1 MPVIQDIAS
10 RLPEGV
16 TLEDVRVVECPA
28 AVFETLDLLPETHPV
43 VRSGLFQAGPPLVN
57 DQNKP
62 TIMKIAAWMAHEGVN
77 RNRQMFIKEDLQEL
91 APTLFR
97 EPNFGVMDFNHSAFR
112 PFSDEPKV
120 IGIWHSAE
128 FLWDKQAQKWGLLA
142 SGVMFSW
149 LFPDHADTLLADQE
163 RLGHMRFSMACIP
176 GSVEVSKDAAGP
188 FEILHKPVFM
198 TVSALDVAPADPAA
212 EGRGSE
218 ATDDSVDNLRQRLLA
233 IAAEHPWQLSEQAL
247 TAATKGERMADSQE
261 LVELVEARTKLEAE
275 VEKLTEQLT
284 AAQQELET
292 TKTDHA
298 SVLTASNVKITE
310 LEAVAETL
318 RTQVAELT
326 TTIETLTAERDELL
340 TFKQETEAAEAEA
353 EKEATLA
360 ERLESLPKQFIE
372 ALSKKS
378 EERQAA
384 LKAKIAAMT
393 DDEFTMYK
401 EDELGFAATEPSM
414 FDRSRREGLL
424 TTTDDESDL
433 DFGDRVR
440 KLLAR

>member
-1 MPVIQDIAS
+1 
-10 RLPEGV
+10 
-16 TLEDVRVVECPA
+16 
-28 AVFETLDLLPETHPV
+28 
-43 VRSGLFQAGPPLVN
+43 
-57 DQNKP
+57 
-62 TIMKIAAWMAHEGVN
+62 
-77 RNRQMFIKEDLQEL
+77 
-91 APTLFR
+91 
-97 EPNFGVMDFNHSAFR
+97 
-112 PFSDEPKV
+112 
-120 IGIWHSAE
+120 
-128 FLWDKQAQKWGLLA
+128 
-142 SGVMFSW
+142 
-149 LFPDHADTLLADQE
+149 
-163 RLGHMRFSMACIP
+163 
-176 GSVEVSKDAAGP
+176 
-188 FEILHKPVFM
+188 
-198 TVSALDVAPADPAA
+198 
-212 EGRGSE
+212 
-218 ATDDSVDNLRQRLLA
+218 
-233 IAAEHPWQLSEQAL
+233 
-247 TAATKGERMADSQE
+247 MADSQE

-284 AAQQELET
+284 ASQQELET